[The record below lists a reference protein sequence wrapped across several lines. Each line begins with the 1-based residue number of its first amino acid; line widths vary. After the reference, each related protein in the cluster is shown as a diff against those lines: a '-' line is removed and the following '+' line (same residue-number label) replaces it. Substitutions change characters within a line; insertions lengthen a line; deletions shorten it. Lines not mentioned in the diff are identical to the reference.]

1 MIVLS
6 IDSRDLDILFI
17 DKIEFQKKILSKMA
31 TTPLQNHLNVLDTL
45 TENLTITHQKIQE
58 NALKQTIRNLER
70 LNEELQ
76 ENVKE
81 ANKRHDTFKDKA
93 IERVDTI
100 IAICQKVAL
109 ENVRLKMMLEDTFSA
124 EWNKKNEKKKK
135 KLSKSEQRMIVMNAL
150 RKDFLVEISKCKAKE
165 DAEKKDDDND
175 CLKDMMKLVDN
186 GSKGRVKLLTV
197 YKIGNELSKMAYEQQ
212 QAFAKT
218 MLIEGKPTKFDKKE
232 PSTKQIYN
240 RKTYHDYYI
249 RFSKSIPFIGI
260 KREAFFNI
268 FTSWTSI
275 RKNLLVWTDDTKD
288 KTYLH
293 EQLLSWN
300 QQRPETENV
309 KKSAVV

>member
-1 MIVLS
+1 
-6 IDSRDLDILFI
+6 
-17 DKIEFQKKILSKMA
+17 MA
-31 TTPLQNHLNVLDTL
+31 TTPSQKHLNVLDTL

-135 KLSKSEQRMIVMNAL
+135 KLSKAEQRMVVMNAL
-150 RKDFLVEISKCKAKE
+150 HKAFLVEISKCKAKE
-165 DAEKKDDDND
+165 VAEKEDND
-175 CLKDMMKLVDN
+175 SLKEMMKVVDN
-186 GSKGRVKLLTV
+186 GSKGHVKLSTV
-197 YKIGNELSKMAYEQQ
+197 NKIGIALSKKSYEQQ
-212 QAFAKT
+212 LEFAKI
-218 MLIEGKPTKFDKKE
+218 MLKEGNPKKFEKREPT
-232 PSTKQIYN
+232 SKQISR
-240 RKTYHDYYI
+240 RKGYHDYYI
-249 RFSKSIPFIGI
+249 RFSTSIPLTGI
-260 KREAFFNI
+260 KREAFLNI
-268 FTSWTSI
+268 FASYTAI
-275 RKNLLVWTDDTKD
+275 RKKLLVWTDDKD

-300 QQRPETENV
+300 QQ
-309 KKSAVV
+309 AVV

>member
-6 IDSRDLDILFI
+6 IDSRGLDILFI

-135 KLSKSEQRMIVMNAL
+135 KLSKAEQRMVVMNAL

-165 DAEKKDDDND
+165 DAEKKDNGND
-175 CLKDMMKLVDN
+175 CLRDMMSTVDN
-186 GSKGRVKLLTV
+186 GSKGLVQLLIV
-197 YKIGNELSKMAYEQQ
+197 YKIGIALSKKSYEQQ
-212 QAFAKT
+212 LEFAKI
-218 MLIEGKPTKFDKKE
+218 MLIEGNTKKFEKRQPT
-232 PSTKQIYN
+232 SKQIGN

-249 RFSKSIPFIGI
+249 RFANSIPFVGI
-260 KREAFFNI
+260 KREAFLNI
-268 FTSWTSI
+268 FTSYTAI
-275 RKNLLVWTDDTKD
+275 RKNLLVWVNDD